1 MSQQNEININ
11 YLHRLALQELESDA
25 IQETNS
31 DLYNSISELLKNLKD
46 EKHDGIKEKLNQVMI
61 EMITE
66 MTSTLLKL
74 RLEKATLGNSNT
86 SVLLD
91 EEKYIL
97 DSKAEMAERMET
109 ILSGILKGEPHNL
122 DTK

>member
-31 DLYNSISELLKNLKD
+31 DLYNSISKLLKNLKD
-46 EKHDGIKEKLNQVMI
+46 EKHNGIEAKLNQVMI
-61 EMITE
+61 DMITE
-66 MTSTLLKL
+66 TTSTLLKL

-122 DTK
+122 DTQ

>member
-11 YLHRLALQELESDA
+11 YLHRLALQELENDA

-31 DLYNSISELLKNLKD
+31 NLYNSISKLLKNMKD
-46 EKHDGIKEKLNQVMI
+46 KKHDGIEEKLNQVMI
-61 EMITE
+61 DMITE
-66 MTSTLLKL
+66 TTSTLLKL

-97 DSKAEMAERMET
+97 DPKAEMAERMET

>member
-11 YLHRLALQELESDA
+11 YLHRLALQELESDT

-31 DLYNSISELLKNLKD
+31 DLYNSISKLLKNLKD
-46 EKHDGIKEKLNQVMI
+46 EKHDGIEEKLNQVMI
-61 EMITE
+61 DMITE
-66 MTSTLLKL
+66 TTSTLLKL